1 MKTLSKF
8 LLVALI
14 SASEKRRHKPE
25 SKVVDPGVF
34 VDLVAV
40 VAPPYGQ
47 GGPRITLT

>member
-8 LLVALI
+8 LLAALI
-14 SASEKRRHKPE
+14 SASEKQRHKPE

-47 GGPRITLT
+47 GGPKTTLT